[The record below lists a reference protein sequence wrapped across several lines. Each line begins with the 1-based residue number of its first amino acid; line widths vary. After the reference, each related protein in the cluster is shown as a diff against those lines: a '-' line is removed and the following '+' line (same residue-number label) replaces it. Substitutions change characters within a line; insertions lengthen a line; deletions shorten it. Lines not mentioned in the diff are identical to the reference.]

1 MDHPAPLLEIRVDVL
16 DPPVPLSAACAGYEQ
31 GRWRCRELSRHVLQW
46 LPEFALKY
54 SEWQDLSSADAV
66 LKVAEAARAVYKS
79 ERFARRGEFGEILLH
94 ILLRQHVG
102 TAPAISKIF
111 FKDHR
116 NDTVKGFDAVH
127 ILEEETIE
135 LWLGEV
141 KFYNDL
147 RRAVRDVIAELRE
160 HTDTNYLRS
169 EFVAITNKLDDKWP
183 LAEDLRQ
190 MLPRTRSLDEIFSE
204 ICIPVL
210 LTYDSPTVQS
220 HSRLSDEYEAAFRK
234 EVCEHW
240 EHFREALPDLPLR
253 VHLFLLPLE
262 EKARLVEEMH
272 KALNYAQELI

>member
-1 MDHPAPLLEIRVDVL
+1 MDHPAPLLEIRVDLL

-66 LKVAEAARAVYKS
+66 LKVAEAAQAVYQS
-79 ERFARRGEFGEILLH
+79 EKYLKRGEFGEILLH

-102 TAPAISKIF
+102 TTPAISKIF

-127 ILEEETIE
+127 VLKEEALE

-141 KFYNDL
+141 KFYNDV
-147 RRAVRDVIAELRE
+147 RRAVRDVIVELRE
-160 HTDTNYLRS
+160 HTQTNYLRS

-190 MLPRTRSLDEIFSE
+190 MLPRTRSLDDIFSE

-220 HSRLSDEYEAAFRK
+220 HSRISDEYEAAFRG

-240 EHFREALPDLPLR
+240 EYFREVLPDLPLR
-253 VHLFLLPLE
+253 VHLFLLPLK

-272 KALNYAQELI
+272 EALQHAQELI